1 VKEKDCSGSGV
12 PRSAGAARVLIVEDE
27 AIIAM
32 DLAAILTRQGCVVI
46 GTEASGEDSIARAGA
61 ERPDLVLMDIRLR
74 GRMNGLEAAREIKA
88 RWGIPVVYVTA
99 YGEDSFPG
107 SVVPANGTPRLVKP
121 FDDNDIALV
130 LSRYLPSHNN

>member
-1 VKEKDCSGSGV
+1 VKEKERPGSGL

-46 GTEASGEDSIARAGA
+46 GPEATGEDSVARAGA
-61 ERPDLVLMDIRLR
+61 ERPDLVLMDIHLR
-74 GRMNGLEAAREIKA
+74 GHMNGLEAAREIKA

-99 YGEDSFPG
+99 YGEDFLLGRVAPENDS
-107 SVVPANGTPRLVKP
+107 PRLVKP